1 MKNLLL
7 LFIAVLSLSSCRII
21 RPNLMLKT
29 PKDYVFDQINDT
41 MADEEYRISY
51 TDDISLRVLS
61 NEGFKLID
69 FSSGGTS
76 SGNTGGTGTSGGT
89 GSSGSTGGNSSSI
102 QTLVEHDGTI
112 KVPIIGRVNVL
123 GLTMREAEQLL
134 ETKFSEFY
142 VGPYVILRVTNKRVS
157 VFPGAGGAG
166 KVIPITNLNTT
177 VLEAL
182 AYAGGITDD
191 GKAYRIKLVR
201 QAKPKPKV
209 YLIDLSTINGL
220 TAGNTVVQANDLI
233 YVEPR
238 PRFLSRAVTELAPY
252 LSVITSVILVYTY
265 LHLVK

>member
-1 MKNLLL
+1 MQKLLL
-7 LFIAVLSLSSCRII
+7 LLIAIVCLSSCRML
-21 RPNLMLKT
+21 RPSLMLKT
-29 PKDYVFDQINDT
+29 PKDYTFDQLSDT
-41 MADEEYRISY
+41 MTEEEYRISF
-51 TDDISLRVLS
+51 TDEISLRVLS
-61 NEGFKLID
+61 NDGFKLID
-69 FSSGGTS
+69 FSSN
-76 SGNTGGTGTSGGT
+76 GNSNSGGTGTTTQT
-89 GSSGSTGGNSSSI
+89 GSSTGSSSNQQSGI
-102 QTLVEHDGTI
+102 QALVEHDGTI
-112 KVPIIGRVNVL
+112 KVPLIGRVKVM

-157 VFPGAGGAG
+157 VFPGSGGLA

-191 GKAYRIKLVR
+191 GKAYRVKLVR
-201 QAKPKPKV
+201 QSKPKSKV

-220 TAGNTVVQANDLI
+220 KAGNTVVQANDVI

-238 PRFLSRAVTELAPY
+238 PRFLTKAVTELAPY

-265 LHLVK
+265 LQLKK

>member
-7 LFIAVLSLSSCRII
+7 LFLAILSLSSCRIL

-29 PKDYVFDQINDT
+29 PRDYVFDQISDT
-41 MADEEYRISY
+41 MSEEEYRISY
-51 TDDISLRVLS
+51 TDDISLRILS
-61 NEGFKLID
+61 NEGFKLVD
-69 FSSGGTS
+69 FSNSGM
-76 SGNTGGTGTSGGT
+76 SGANT
-89 GSSGSTGGNSSSI
+89 SGSTGSGSTI

-112 KVPIIGRVNVL
+112 KVPIIGRINVL

-166 KVIPITNLNTT
+166 RVIPITNLNTT

-182 AYAGGITDD
+182 AYAGGIQDD

-201 QAKPKPKV
+201 HAKPKPKV
-209 YLIDLSTINGL
+209 YMIDLSTIDGL
-220 TAGNTVVQANDLI
+220 RAGNTVVQANDVI

-238 PRFLSRAVTELAPY
+238 PRFISRAVNELAPY
-252 LSVITSVILVYTY
+252 LSVITSLILVYTY
-265 LHLVK
+265 IQLYKH

>member
-1 MKNLLL
+1 MRKLLL
-7 LFIAVLSLSSCRII
+7 LFVVLLSLSSCRVL

-29 PKDYVFDQINDT
+29 PKDYVFDQITDT
-41 MADEEYRISY
+41 MSEEEYRISS
-51 TDDISLRVLS
+51 TDEISLRILS
-61 NEGFKLID
+61 NEGFKLVD
-69 FSSGGTS
+69 FSNSGGA
-76 SGNTGGTGTSGGT
+76 GGAGGAAA
-89 GSSGSTGGNSSSI
+89 GGNNASTI
-102 QTLVEHDGTI
+102 QALVEHDGTI
-112 KVPIIGRVNVL
+112 KVPLIGRILVM

-166 KVIPITNLNTT
+166 RVVPITNLNTT

-201 QAKPKPKV
+201 KAKPKPKV
-209 YLIDLSTINGL
+209 YLIDLSTIDGL
-220 TAGNTVVQANDLI
+220 TAGNTVVQANDVI

-238 PRFLSRAVTELAPY
+238 PRFFSRAINELAPY
-252 LSVITSVILVYTY
+252 ISVFTSLILVYTY
-265 LHLVK
+265 FKLVK

>member
-1 MKNLLL
+1 MQKLLL
-7 LFIAVLSLSSCRII
+7 LFVFILSLSSCRIL
-21 RPNLMLKT
+21 RPSLMLKT
-29 PKDYVFDQINDT
+29 PKDYAFDQISDT
-41 MADEEYRISY
+41 MSNEEYRISP

-61 NEGFKLID
+61 NEGFKLVD
-69 FSSGGTS
+69 FSNNGGGTSGGVGTTGGGGTS
-76 SGNTGGTGTSGGT
+76 SG
-89 GSSGSTGGNSSSI
+89 GSSNNSTNL

-112 KVPIIGRVNVL
+112 KVPLLGRIKVQ

-134 ETKFSEFY
+134 EIKFSEFY

-157 VFPGAGGAG
+157 VFPGAGGDG

-191 GKAYRIKLVR
+191 GKAYRIKLIR
-201 QAKPKPKV
+201 KALPKPKV

-220 TAGNTVVQANDLI
+220 QAGNTVVQANDVI

-238 PRFLSRAVTELAPY
+238 PRFLNRAVAELGPY
-252 LSVITSVILVYTY
+252 ISIFTSVLLVIAY
-265 LHLVK
+265 LKIK

>member
-1 MKNLLL
+1 MRKLLL
-7 LFIAVLSLSSCRII
+7 LFIVIASLSSCRIL

-29 PKDYVFDQINDT
+29 PKDYVFDQLSDT
-41 MADEEYRISY
+41 MSDEEYRISI
-51 TDDISLRVLS
+51 TDDISLRILS
-61 NEGFKLID
+61 NEGFKLVD
-69 FSSGGTS
+69 FSNGG
-76 SGNTGGTGTSGGT
+76 GG
-89 GSSGSTGGNSSSI
+89 GGNGTNLANNTSLI

-112 KVPIIGRVNVL
+112 KVPLIGRVKVQ
-123 GLTMREAEQLL
+123 GLTMREAEQVI

-166 KVIPITNLNTT
+166 RVVPIVNLNTT

-182 AYAGGITDD
+182 AYAGGITED

-201 QAKPKPKV
+201 NAKPKPLV

-220 TAGNTVVQANDLI
+220 KGGNTVVQANDVI

-238 PRFLSRAVTELAPY
+238 PRFITRAIGELAPY
-252 LSVITSVILVYTY
+252 LSVFSSVILIFTY
-265 LHLVK
+265 VKLVR